1 MRKFIYSFCS
11 NIKPPM
17 NPTMAESFGT
27 KIEKKDMEKLLNP
40 IGFLNE
46 NEKKNYEEINDK
58 EKEEI
63 D

>member
-46 NEKKNYEEINDK
+46 NEKKK
-58 EKEEI
+58 L
-63 D
+63 